1 MSKSLKG
8 ILFTLLA
15 GICWGLSGVAGERLM
30 LEGDITA
37 KWLVPVR
44 LLSSGIIL
52 MTHQIIVHKKGI
64 FDVFKSRK
72 NVFDMFIYAV
82 FGIMLCQFTYFY
94 TIQHSNA
101 GTATVLQ
108 YMAPAIIMVV
118 TCIGERRMP
127 RLTEGI
133 CVVMVLSGVFILAT
147 HGDVSSLAMSPIA
160 LVVGIISAFTV
171 VIYSLSPA
179 NLMKQFSPLYLLA
192 WAFVMGG
199 GILAIIFRLWE
210 FSPHLNL
217 ARIGLVAV
225 TSVVGSIMGYALYLL
240 GVKNI
245 GGAKACLIGSVEPVS
260 AAFFSA
266 LFIGTEFAFLDIAGF
281 VLIILTVIILSKD
294 KK

>member
-1 MSKSLKG
+1 MSKSIKG

-52 MTHQIIVHKKGI
+52 MIHQIIVHKNGI

-72 NVFDMFIYAV
+72 NVFDMLIYSV
-82 FGIMLCQFTYFY
+82 LGIMLCQFTYFY

-108 YMAPAIIMVV
+108 YIAPAIIMVV
-118 TCIGERRMP
+118 TCIGERRRP
-127 RLTEGI
+127 RFIEGI
-133 CVVMVLSGVFILAT
+133 CVLMVLSGVFILAT

-192 WAFVMGG
+192 WAFVIGG

-260 AAFFSA
+260 AAVFSA
-266 LFIGTEFAFLDIAGF
+266 LIIGTEFAFLDIVGF
-281 VLIILTVIILSKD
+281 ILIILTVIILSYERK
-294 KK
+294 